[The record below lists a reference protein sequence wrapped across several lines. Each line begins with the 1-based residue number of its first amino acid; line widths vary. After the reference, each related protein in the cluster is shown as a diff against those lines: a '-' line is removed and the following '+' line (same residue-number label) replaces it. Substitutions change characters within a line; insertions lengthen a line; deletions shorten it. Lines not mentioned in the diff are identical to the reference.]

1 MPKVISDQEKVAR
14 FRAFWTRSETDRP
27 ILGTTIATFPS
38 VRAVRR
44 EAGIIAPDDLDIQ
57 ENLKELDEEWEAWRG
72 SMGDAMF
79 VANPLWAFP
88 WTLAMAG
95 CPIKRNADNL
105 WALPSL
111 EEWEQLAGLHFDP
124 NNPWFRRQLEFTRAL
139 VEHAAGRYPVGAGQL
154 MLGPVD
160 MMMQV
165 RGQERL
171 ALDLYDSPEMVLA
184 LGQRCVDLCAAA
196 VHALYAAVPKHLGG
210 WAGTI
215 RYFWAPGEFVET
227 AEDISFMMSPALHR
241 RFVAPLHQSLSQRF
255 PYSLVHLHSAQLHTV
270 PALLDVEGITAIQI
284 TPDFGEDL
292 VPKIPI
298 LARILE
304 RKPLLIHGVMTVA
317 SAQEILRALPA
328 RGLALLIRCDTPADA
343 EKVLDALR

>member
-1 MPKVISDQEKVAR
+1 MPRVISDQEKIAR

-27 ILGTTIATFPS
+27 LIGATIATFPS

-44 EAGIIAPDDLDIQ
+44 EAGLVAPDDLDIQ
-57 ENLKELDEEWEAWRG
+57 ENLKELDEEWQAWREV
-72 SMGDAMF
+72 MGDAMF

-88 WTLAMAG
+88 WHLAMAG
-95 CPIKRNADNL
+95 CPIKRDAENL
-105 WALPSL
+105 WGLPALDD
-111 EEWEQLAGLHFDP
+111 WGKLHRLRFDP
-124 NNPWFRRQLEFTRAL
+124 NNPWFRRQLEFTHAL
-139 VEHAAGRYPVGAGQL
+139 VRHAAGRYPVGAGQL

-171 ALDLYDSPEMVLA
+171 ALDLYDSPEMVQA
-184 LGQRCVDLCAAA
+184 LGQRCVDLCATA
-196 VHALYAAVPKHLGG
+196 VHAIYAAVPTHLGG
-210 WAGTI
+210 RAGTI

-241 RFVAPLHQSLSQRF
+241 RFVVPIHRELSQRF
-255 PYSLVHLHSAQLHTV
+255 PYTLVHLHSAQLHTV

-292 VPKIPI
+292 VPKIPVM
-298 LARILE
+298 AQILE
-304 RKPLLIHGVMTVA
+304 RKPLLVHGVMTVA
-317 SAQEILRALPA
+317 SGREIIRSLPT
-328 RGLALLIRCDTPADA
+328 RGLALLFRCDSPAEA
-343 EKVLDALR
+343 AKVLDSFL